1 MFFHCC
7 CKTTIRIL
15 PKSQLR
21 QGLRKNRHLIGL
33 KKISPILQ
41 VGTEQTLLQYVTGD
55 FPILFL
61 TLLCV
66 YVFSLKRV
74 VLEGSW
80 DGYL

>member
-1 MFFHCC
+1 MFFHYC

-15 PKSQLR
+15 PRSQLR

-41 VGTEQTLLQYVTGD
+41 VGTEQTLLQYVTVD

-74 VLEGSW
+74 VLEGYW

>member
-1 MFFHCC
+1 M
-7 CKTTIRIL
+7 
-15 PKSQLR
+15 
-21 QGLRKNRHLIGL
+21 RKNRHLIRL